1 MLEYVGSG
9 KTVEKAIEEALLN
22 LKASRE
28 DVDIKILETG
38 GLFKKAKVMVSIS
51 EDCKEKYEKKLARK
65 TEILND
71 EQEEKIE
78 VKNVKQEPK
87 KQELKKQIVKEEP
100 EQEVLVKQ
108 EPEKEN
114 VEEKKQQNEV
124 EIGKNFL
131 EGFLKAV
138 NLEAIVEVDETEE
151 EVFYSIKG
159 QDVASLIGY
168 RGECLNSLQFLTS
181 VVNGKVSRKAKKVRL
196 DIDGY
201 REKRK
206 ETLTALAHRVSKKV
220 LKTGHTTK
228 LEPMSAYERRIIH
241 TVISDN
247 YPELESVSKG
257 EEPHRFLMIKPR

>member
-1 MLEYVGSG
+1 MLECVGTG
-9 KTVEKAIEEALLN
+9 KTVEKAIEDALFN

-51 EDCKEKYEKKLARK
+51 EDCKEKYEKKMARK
-65 TEILND
+65 TQILEEEFESQQIQTKQVEKEIKK
-71 EQEEKIE
+71 QEKQE
-78 VKNVKQEPK
+78 VKQEK
-87 KQELKKQIVKEEP
+87 KEEKQQVKEE
-100 EQEVLVKQ
+100 KQ
-108 EPEKEN
+108 DN
-114 VEEKKQQNEV
+114 ITEEKNEA

-131 EGFLKAV
+131 EGFLKSV
-138 NLEAIVEVDETEE
+138 NLNATVEFEETEE
-151 EVFYSIKG
+151 EIFYSIKG
-159 QDVASLIGY
+159 QDVSSLIGY

-181 VVNGKVSRKAKKVRL
+181 VVNGKISRKAKKVRL

-220 LKTGHTTK
+220 LKTGHATK

-241 TVISDN
+241 TVVSDN